1 MTDNPYD
8 RSIALHY
15 DLQGAPTVLATGQGE
30 IARLIR
36 ERAEE
41 AGVPIVEDPKLA
53 TLLSNIPLGDE
64 IPPDLLLFFARRTLG
79 VDHPEHDVG
88 LFATLL
94 GHLDHALAE

>member
-8 RSIALHY
+8 RSVALHY

-64 IPPDLLLFFARRTLG
+64 IPPDLYRA
-79 VDHPEHDVG
+79 V
-88 LFATLL
+88 
-94 GHLDHALAE
+94 AEVLVLIMRLESQLEAEA

>member
-36 ERAEE
+36 EQAEE
-41 AGVPIVEDPKLA
+41 AGVPIVEDQPSNIA
-53 TLLSNIPLGDE
+53 SNIPLSRS
-64 IPPDLLLFFARRTLG
+64 RRFT
-79 VDHPEHDVG
+79 
-88 LFATLL
+88 
-94 GHLDHALAE
+94 AEQQEVPV